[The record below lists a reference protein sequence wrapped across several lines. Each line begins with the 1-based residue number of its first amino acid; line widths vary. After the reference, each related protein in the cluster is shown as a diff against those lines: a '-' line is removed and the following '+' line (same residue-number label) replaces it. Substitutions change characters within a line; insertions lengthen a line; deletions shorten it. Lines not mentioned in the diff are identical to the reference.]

1 MGSGEYP
8 FPHPGGDPR
17 ERPSKGEGPPSAASP
32 VAGFVVVVAGGKGG
46 VGKSTVS
53 LNVALALAEKG
64 GAVGLLDADVY
75 GPDIP
80 LMLNLTRTRHRQRW
94 PMWRNPREGSVSFD
108 PVERFGLKV
117 MSVGFLIA
125 EDQAL
130 SLPASSI
137 HFVLRQLVHDVTWGK
152 LDYLVVDLPPGTADV
167 QQQIVELLRPSGAV
181 MVVSPQDLA
190 HLDAKKVLSML
201 EDAGV
206 PVLGGVEN
214 MRQLL
219 CPHCGGGVELFP
231 AVAEPRSIWSAGVKR
246 LATLAFDPEISRA
259 AEQGRPLLTA
269 NPDSAQAD
277 QFRQIAEA
285 IAAGASDR
293 GDVDGASSQPS

>member
-1 MGSGEYP
+1 MSAGEYT
-8 FPHPGGDPR
+8 FPRPGGPQGRPR
-17 ERPSKGEGPPSAASP
+17 EGALPLGAAPP
-32 VAGFVVVVAGGKGG
+32 VADFVVVVASGKGG

-53 LNVALALAEKG
+53 LNLALALAEKG

-80 LMLNLTRTRHRQRW
+80 LMLNITRTKQRQRW
-94 PMWRNPREGSVSFD
+94 PMWRNPREGSISFD

-130 SLPASSI
+130 SMPASSI
-137 HFVLRQLVHDVTWGK
+137 DFVLRQLVDQVTWGP

-167 QQQIVELLRPSGAV
+167 QQLAVELLHPSGAV

-201 EDAGV
+201 ADAGV
-206 PVLGGVEN
+206 PVLVGVEN
-214 MRQLL
+214 MHRLL
-219 CPHCGGGVELFP
+219 CPHCGGDIELFP
-231 AVAEPRSIWSAGVKR
+231 AVAESRSIWAAGVQR
-246 LATLAFDPEISRA
+246 LVALPFDPEIARA
-259 AEQGRPLLTA
+259 AEQGKPLLTTHP
-269 NPDSAQAD
+269 NSAQAD
-277 QFRQIAEA
+277 RFRQIA
-285 IAAGASDR
+285 AAVVAAATDR
-293 GDVDGASSQPS
+293 RDAEGPSSQPS